1 MMRRVSRES
10 SPAGLNSFFAFIT
23 SPFITSPY
31 SARTGNTLFFVSYQ
45 VTVFLDTAG
54 IINSLTAFFP
64 GQQMSLKNIL
74 RGQIVVEI
82 EQQLHGNARIHPGL
96 QLRDEADHIAL
107 IDILWL
113 LIVPQL
119 VFDKGRDDRYGAVA
133 VVIDIKLT
141 EDRQNTGGTSLNNRA
156 AGVGRYGGDMAV
168 ADTVFGNPLEQGVPV
183 QRAMFCKPLALAAE
197 NLFLRPFTAFKQRIS
212 APFLGQQTTGRSA
225 MIGKGRANFCR
236 FCCRPGVGDIA
247 PGQIVGQPHH
257 PDTDSP

>member
-10 SPAGLNSFFAFIT
+10 SPAGLNSFFAFITSPFIT

-107 IDILWL
+107 IDIL
-113 LIVPQL
+113 
-119 VFDKGRDDRYGAVA
+119 
-133 VVIDIKLT
+133 
-141 EDRQNTGGTSLNNRA
+141 
-156 AGVGRYGGDMAV
+156 
-168 ADTVFGNPLEQGVPV
+168 
-183 QRAMFCKPLALAAE
+183 
-197 NLFLRPFTAFKQRIS
+197 
-212 APFLGQQTTGRSA
+212 
-225 MIGKGRANFCR
+225 
-236 FCCRPGVGDIA
+236 
-247 PGQIVGQPHH
+247 
-257 PDTDSP
+257 